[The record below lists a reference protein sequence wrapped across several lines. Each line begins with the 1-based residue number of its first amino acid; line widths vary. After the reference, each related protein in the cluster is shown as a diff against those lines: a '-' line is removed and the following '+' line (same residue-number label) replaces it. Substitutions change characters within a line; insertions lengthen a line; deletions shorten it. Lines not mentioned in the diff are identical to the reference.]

1 MEELNNAFNEY
12 IEEVKKMDISSKRDE
27 LLNSVKEII
36 AFFES
41 LAQNENMELHYL
53 VNRELIDL
61 NGTNVSEDDFIEG
74 LLVYVEIAK
83 NIMGEYLE
91 KKGF

>member
-12 IEEVKKMDISSKRDE
+12 IEEVKKMDISSKREE

-41 LAQNENMELHYL
+41 LAQNENMELYYL

-61 NGTNVSEDDFIEG
+61 NSNNVSEDDFIEG